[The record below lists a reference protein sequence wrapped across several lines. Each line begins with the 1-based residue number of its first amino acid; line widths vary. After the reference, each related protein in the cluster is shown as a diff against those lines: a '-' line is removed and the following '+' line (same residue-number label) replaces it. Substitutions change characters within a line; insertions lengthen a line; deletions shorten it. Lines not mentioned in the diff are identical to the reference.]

1 MGNAAFQ
8 PSTSPSNLIVRR
20 RPLLILLL
28 LLFGLRT
35 TSGDDSYEGGILS
48 TPTRKFLFCY
58 FPFPT
63 KRRYLCSLLSHR
75 IHVNPDVSARQT
87 QIKSTSMSYLK
98 KRKNSSYWLQRKW
111 NTPFVWV
118 QVHKK
123 LYHRAGSKIHLCYCL
138 GKTHKS
144 KFGSTYI
151 LHCRKFGNG
160 SVP

>member
-1 MGNAAFQ
+1 MGSAAFQ

-87 QIKSTSMSYLK
+87 QIKSRYFNILPEKEEKFQLLAAKKMKYPFCLSTS
-98 KRKNSSYWLQRKW
+98 
-111 NTPFVWV
+111 
-118 QVHKK
+118 
-123 LYHRAGSKIHLCYCL
+123 A
-138 GKTHKS
+138 
-144 KFGSTYI
+144 
-151 LHCRKFGNG
+151 
-160 SVP
+160 